1 MQKFKITALLIV
13 ALALSA
19 CASTQRLSD
28 ADRASTK
35 TVAIGGTVQKGDLF
49 LLAPGGASIGLM
61 FGALGGAAAS
71 GSLENDRT
79 AFGNFLQANSVS
91 VDAIVRDEFE
101 KVLRESGKVT
111 VAAPGNA
118 SLPVLKLSIPQ
129 YGFGVTHLMSSNV
142 VPVMRIKGELTDGAG
157 KVLWSDSEGMLPSIA
172 SPMESTTWQRL
183 HDDPKQIEQEWRKA
197 AHYLAKK
204 VVDTL

>member
-1 MQKFKITALLIV
+1 MQKFRTLAILIV

-19 CASTQRLSD
+19 CASTQRLSE
-28 ADRASTK
+28 ADRASAK
-35 TVAIGGTVQKGDLF
+35 TVALGGTVQKGQLF
-49 LLAPGGASIGLM
+49 LLAPSGANFGLI
-61 FGALGGAAAS
+61 FGVLGGAGAS
-71 GSLENDRT
+71 SSLDDQRT
-79 AFGNFLQANSVS
+79 AFSGFLQANSVS

-101 KVLRESGKVT
+101 KVLRDSGKVT

-118 SLPVLKLSIPQ
+118 NLPVLNISIPQ
-129 YGFGVTHLMSSNV
+129 YGFGVTHLLSSNV
-142 VPVMRIKGELTDGAG
+142 VPVLQIKGELKDGAG
-157 KVLWSDSEGMLPSIA
+157 KVLWSDTERMLPSIA

-204 VVDTL
+204 IVDTL